1 MEKAVIKSLLKSLGL
16 NILGGLVGLAPLLF
30 FSDSPG
36 ILNWGFALL
45 IIAPLSLL
53 IQLIIAL
60 VYISSPERK
69 AAGQGMLISVGIF
82 LLIGIAVCGPMW
94 V

>member
-1 MEKAVIKSLLKSLGL
+1 MENAVIKSLLKSLGL
-16 NILGGLVGLAPLLF
+16 NLLGGLVGVMPFLF
-30 FSDSPG
+30 LDKTPAM
-36 ILNWGFALL
+36 NWGFALL

-60 VYISSPERK
+60 IYIANPQRK
-69 AAGQGMLISVGIF
+69 AAGQGMLISVGLF
-82 LLIGIAVCGPMW
+82 LSIGIAVCGPMW